1 MSSRRF
7 IAVLS
12 ALFLTSCLA
21 VAQTQPPATQ
31 PAPSVASSPAPAP
44 KSNAVATDTSS
55 AVDDKQPIQ
64 TFHSRSDEVNVI
76 FTVTDKHNKFIKD
89 LKQGQFKIL
98 DNNRP
103 PKQILDFSAETDLPL
118 RVGLLIDASNSI
130 RDRFLFEQDAAISFL
145 HQIIRPKTDKAFVLA
160 FDEVWDLTQD
170 FTGDLDKLTK
180 GVKVIRPGGGTALW
194 DAVFYACKDKLM
206 KEKETGPVRRAII
219 LVSDGDDNQSRVLRQ
234 EAIEMAQRAGVIVY
248 TISTNLSNNPDE
260 GDRSLKILADT
271 TGGQAFF
278 PFKLQDVT
286 NAFHDINEE
295 LRSQYSVFYKPENFE
310 ANGQFRPIQIMADN
324 KKYKVRAKKGYYVPR
339 D

>member
-1 MSSRRF
+1 MSSRVP
-7 IAVLS
+7 AVLFAF
-12 ALFLTSCLA
+12 ALLCAMAT
-21 VAQTQPPATQ
+21 AQTQPTASA
-31 PAPSVASSPAPAP
+31 APQAPP
-44 KSNAVATDTSS
+44 KANAVADPSS
-55 AVDDKQPIQ
+55 GVDDTQPVQ
-64 TFHSRSDEVNVI
+64 TFRSRSDEVNVI

-89 LKQGQFKIL
+89 LKKDQFKIL

-103 PKQILDFSAETDLPL
+103 PRQILDFAAETDLPL

-145 HQIIRPKTDKAFVLA
+145 HQIIRPRTDKAFVLA

-170 FTGDLDKLTK
+170 FTNDLDRLTK
-180 GVKVIRPGGGTALW
+180 GIKVIRPGGGTALW
-194 DAVFYACKDKLM
+194 DAVFYACRDKLM

-248 TISTNLSNNPDE
+248 TISTNLSNTPDE
-260 GDRSLKILADT
+260 GDRSLRMLADA

-278 PFKLQDVT
+278 PFKLQDVA

-310 ANGQFRPIQIMADN
+310 ANGQFRPIQIIADN
-324 KKYKVRAKKGYYVPR
+324 KKYKVRAKKGYFVPR

>member
-1 MSSRRF
+1 MGHNK
-7 IAVLS
+7 
-12 ALFLTSCLA
+12 A
-21 VAQTQPPATQ
+21 VAVFFCVMLVCCASVAQSAPTATQ
-31 PAPSVASSPAPAP
+31 SPAPSA
-44 KSNAVATDTSS
+44 NAVAPAS
-55 AVDDKQPIQ
+55 APTVDDSLPVQ
-64 TFHSRSDEVNVI
+64 TFHTRSDEVNVI

-89 LKQGQFKIL
+89 LKQSEFKIL

-103 PKQILDFSAETDLPL
+103 PKEIKNFSAETDLPL

-130 RDRFLFEQDAAISFL
+130 RDRFLFEQDAAIEFL
-145 HQIIRPKTDKAFVLA
+145 RQIIRPKTDKAFVLA

-194 DAVFYACKDKLM
+194 DAVFYACRDKLM
-206 KEKETGPVRRAII
+206 KERETGPVRRAII

-260 GDRSLKILADT
+260 GDRSLKMLAET

-278 PFKLQDVT
+278 PFKLQDVA
-286 NAFHDINEE
+286 NAFHDIHEE
-295 LRSQYSVFYKPENFE
+295 LRSQYSVFYKPDNFE
-310 ANGQFRPIQIMADN
+310 ANGQFRPIQITAEN

-339 D
+339 

>member
-7 IAVLS
+7 IAALS
-12 ALFLTSCLA
+12 VFIFIACLA
-21 VAQTQPPATQ
+21 VAQTQPTATQ
-31 PAPSVASSPAPAP
+31 PAASATAQAP
-44 KSNAVATDTSS
+44 KTNAVATDPASGADNTI
-55 AVDDKQPIQ
+55 PIE

-89 LKQGQFKIL
+89 LKQGQFKFL

-103 PKQILDFSAETDLPL
+103 PKQIMNFSAETDLPL

-170 FTGDLDKLTK
+170 FTGDLDKLTR

-194 DAVFYACKDKLM
+194 DAVFYACRDKLM

-260 GDRSLKILADT
+260 GDRSLKMLAET

-278 PFKLQDVT
+278 PFKLQDVA

-339 D
+339 Q

>member
-12 ALFLTSCLA
+12 AFIFVACLA
-21 VAQTQPPATQ
+21 VAQTQPAPAQ
-31 PAPSVASSPAPAP
+31 PAASATAQTPKTSAVAPDSAPA
-44 KSNAVATDTSS
+44 
-55 AVDDKQPIQ
+55 VDNSLPIE
-64 TFHSRSDEVNVI
+64 TFRSRSDEVNVI

-103 PKQILDFSAETDLPL
+103 PKQIMNFSAETDLPL

-170 FTGDLDKLTK
+170 FTGDLDKLTR

-194 DAVFYACKDKLM
+194 DAVFYACRDKLM

-260 GDRSLKILADT
+260 GDRSLKMLAET

-278 PFKLQDVT
+278 PFKLQDVA

-295 LRSQYSVFYKPENFE
+295 LRSQYSVFYKPEGFE
-310 ANGQFRPIQIMADN
+310 ANGQFRPIQIVADN

-339 D
+339 Q